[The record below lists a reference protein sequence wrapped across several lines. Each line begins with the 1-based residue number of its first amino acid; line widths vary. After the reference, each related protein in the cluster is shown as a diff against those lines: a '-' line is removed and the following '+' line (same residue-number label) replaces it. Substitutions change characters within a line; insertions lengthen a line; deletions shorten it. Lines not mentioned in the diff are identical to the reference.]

1 MVWKKIPECY
11 IFVPDEK
18 DCDISVYRIPGDPC
32 VLRRCRC
39 QSGNLLLWGL
49 PDGGCHS
56 LAGKQMLRDAWTGP
70 VCKSRW
76 LLLRCRV
83 RQFRLECLSR
93 SFVQFAACG
102 NRFDF
107 AYLFTSITCS
117 CPFYKRSGR
126 NRAGISSRIR
136 CRNLPFFFDSPFD
149 LVLAGVSLYVG
160 SPLPVF
166 ATGLHC

>member
-1 MVWKKIPECY
+1 MKKTVTYLFIVFLATLVFYGGAGVSLVTYCCG
-11 IFVPDEK
+11 
-18 DCDISVYRIPGDPC
+18 DCQTEGVTALLENKCCEMHGQA
-32 VLRRCRC
+32 RCAS
-39 QSGNLLLWGL
+39 Q
-49 PDGGCHS
+49 DGCCC
-56 LAGKQMLRDAWTGP
+56 D
-70 VCKSRW
+70 VEY
-76 LLLRCRV
+76 V
-83 RQFRLECLSR
+83 
-93 SFVQFAACG
+93 SFDWIVQFAACG